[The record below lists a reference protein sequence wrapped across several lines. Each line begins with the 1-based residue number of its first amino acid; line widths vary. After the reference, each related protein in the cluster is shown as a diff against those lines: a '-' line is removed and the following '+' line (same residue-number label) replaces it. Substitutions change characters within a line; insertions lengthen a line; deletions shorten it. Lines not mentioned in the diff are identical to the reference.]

1 MSPRKVTGLVF
12 QRPLFTSKGEYSSH
26 DVAALLLSTDTKSS
40 LLAMHTGWPLAEPA
54 GQPGRGLL
62 PASRSEAAK
71 RLLLC
76 ATCRLQQSSVIHVY
90 LKKKSHPCP
99 MCMHLLAFTVPC
111 RVPVTGSLARSNSH
125 VEIAVLGVG
134 GSHRVNSHAQGDTIN
149 KFTYD

>member
-1 MSPRKVTGLVF
+1 M
-12 QRPLFTSKGEYSSH
+12 
-26 DVAALLLSTDTKSS
+26 
-40 LLAMHTGWPLAEPA
+40 PA
-54 GQPGRGLL
+54 GPGPAAGVEIRGSKVLVAL
-62 PASRSEAAK
+62 RLIPAAID
-71 RLLLC
+71 
-76 ATCRLQQSSVIHVY
+76 V
-90 LKKKSHPCP
+90 PCP